1 MKEKKK
7 NVKRILQIL
16 LGNIILV
23 PLPKKGLSI
32 YLSIFFIFA
41 TFGIYLNKDHVI
53 PFSIES
59 LIIFM
64 GCPLTFFSFISARNV
79 MRHYLS
85 IRASPIPPPL
95 SFSLSFLFSL
105 SLSLSLSLKKTTK
118 RVYLP
123 QAIHTNI
130 QVNSKQIFSH
140 AIFIQFLILFC
151 ELIRT

>member
-105 SLSLSLSLKKTTK
+105 SLSLSQENNEKSIFTSSYTHKYTSKLKTDIFTC
-118 RVYLP
+118 
-123 QAIHTNI
+123 NI
-130 QVNSKQIFSH
+130 YTIFNT
-140 AIFIQFLILFC
+140 FL
-151 ELIRT
+151 